1 MTKVTDFDSSTGTL
15 HVLTGVDG
23 VAARMGHRLTIAVN
37 SWHAT
42 VAWDGD
48 KPSSLTLTADVDS
61 LSVES
66 GEGGVTPL
74 SPPERLVARSNALKT
89 LSVKRFPTIRFTS
102 TAIEATTPGYRITG
116 QLEICG
122 RRREHVVDVA
132 VNGNEVSASSQVRQ
146 SDFGVK
152 PYSMM
157 MGSLR
162 VADVVTVV
170 LNASATDSPR

>member
-1 MTKVTDFDSSTGTL
+1 MTPVTDFDNSTGTL

-23 VAARMGHRLTIAVN
+23 VAARMGHRLTIAVE
-37 SWHAT
+37 SWHAS
-42 VAWDGD
+42 VQWDGD
-48 KPSSLTLTADVDS
+48 EPSTLTLTADVDS
-61 LSVES
+61 LSVQS
-66 GEGGVTPL
+66 GEGGMTPL
-74 SPPERLVARSNALKT
+74 SPPERIVARSNALKT
-89 LSVKRFPTIRFTS
+89 MSAKRFPTVRFTS
-102 TAIEATTPGYRITG
+102 TAIEATGPGYRITG
-116 QLEICG
+116 QLEIRG

-132 VNGNEVSASSQVRQ
+132 VNGNEVSGRSQVRQ

-170 LNASATDSPR
+170 VTASATDNPR